1 MRKGASKYELP
12 LIEIQ
17 WVDAETTYGWENI
30 DESDHELPIVT
41 TVGFLIKHTVDQN
54 GNGVYVVAS
63 TYGDG
68 GAATNSRI
76 KIPKGMVV
84 KETYLYM
91 PKMARETAKAIKN
104 QLKKLSEESSL
115 SD

>member
-41 TVGFLIKHTVDQN
+41 TVEIGRAHV
-54 GNGVYVVAS
+54 
-63 TYGDG
+63 
-68 GAATNSRI
+68 
-76 KIPKGMVV
+76 
-84 KETYLYM
+84 
-91 PKMARETAKAIKN
+91 
-104 QLKKLSEESSL
+104 
-115 SD
+115 